1 MKPINANNYKEFEE
15 EIKMLQTEHFQ
26 LQSIFKVAPIGIGV
40 VIDRKIKFVDELFTK
55 IVGYTAE
62 ELIGQ
67 NSMIVYPSE
76 EELKKYR
83 DNLEELVKMRTTELE
98 EKNLDLE
105 KFNELFVGREFRIKE
120 LREEIKEL
128 KLKLLNKN
136 T

>member
-62 ELIGQ
+62 ELIGK